1 MCFLVVTIASICLI
15 SSKLDARYTSATSS
29 SQPIS
34 STVNFAKYENSS
46 FGMKMDYPADWK
58 KLKTTQVAGLE
69 MEMSR

>member
-1 MCFLVVTIASICLI
+1 MFFGCYY
-15 SSKLDARYTSATSS
+15 SKYLSNIIEVDARYTSATSS

-34 STVNFAKYENSS
+34 STVNFARYENSS

-58 KLKTTQVAGLE
+58 KSKTTQVVGLE